1 MKGPWEPPHPPSSGQ
16 SLWETSPRE
25 AWRPKTH
32 RLRQESLARVF
43 RRWKGLSRSQGNGPG
58 SAQDV
63 SGEFVGQLRVKSS
76 HGPRG
81 TWPIERA
88 SRRHVTVNPQLC
100 PPEHVGRF
108 FFFYPPLFLL
118 RGLGHGVVLARGAL
132 ALARVSGRRGEAAA
146 VASQAGAGEGGAAV
160 LRLAPPGVAG
170 RDGRVT
176 CPGAERLR
184 LRVSGAGERG
194 ASGPGPDCGRALW
207 LLCVGRRGREEDGAL
222 CPQQHPSLSAPEPGS
237 RRCPNLRC
245 GCLHRCHV
253 APRLAKEPDC
263 ATR

>member
-1 MKGPWEPPHPPSSGQ
+1 M
-16 SLWETSPRE
+16 
-25 AWRPKTH
+25 
-32 RLRQESLARVF
+32 
-43 RRWKGLSRSQGNGPG
+43 
-58 SAQDV
+58 
-63 SGEFVGQLRVKSS
+63 
-76 HGPRG
+76 
-81 TWPIERA
+81 
-88 SRRHVTVNPQLC
+88 
-100 PPEHVGRF
+100 
-108 FFFYPPLFLL
+108 

-146 VASQAGAGEGGAAV
+146 VASQAGAGEGGAAA